1 MIELEH
7 ICKKNKNKIQ
17 CERRTMIPVDIK
29 CQMDIIWIIW
39 DIFILKSKTKSIL
52 LQKIIMALLSLFTL
66 QYNNTCAK
74 KRKYIL
80 YFAVSL
86 LCENVV
92 LTEEIIRDDQ
102 KKVVSNI
109 TNQIDLIYKQI
120 KKNEE
125 PVGNEY
131 LNLNVKNINL
141 SKTIEKLEA
150 IDSFGEKFIPRI

>member
-1 MIELEH
+1 
-7 ICKKNKNKIQ
+7 
-17 CERRTMIPVDIK
+17 
-29 CQMDIIWIIW
+29 
-39 DIFILKSKTKSIL
+39 
-52 LQKIIMALLSLFTL
+52 MALLSLFTL